1 MTSPD
6 RPSGSRGSDPTPR
19 DSALGEVGRHAG
31 HGLTIAL
38 STALFAWLGDWL
50 DGRLGTTP
58 LFVLFGAGSG
68 FAAGF
73 YSMYRQLVGPDGEED
88 AAAGSEGE
96 DGSGGTDDGPDGTSG
111 GRP

>member
-6 RPSGSRGSDPTPR
+6 RPSGRQGSDPTSR

-58 LFVLFGAGSG
+58 LFVLTGAGAG

-73 YSMYRQLVGPDGEED
+73 YSMYRQLVGPRDGDDPGDDAED
-88 AAAGSEGE
+88 ASGPE
-96 DGSGGTDDGPDGTSG
+96 DAPG

>member
-6 RPSGSRGSDPTPR
+6 RPSDRRGSDPTPR

-58 LFVLFGAGSG
+58 LFVLLGAGGG

-73 YSMYRQLVGPDGEED
+73 YSMYRQLVGSDGD
-88 AAAGSEGE
+88 DAAAAGSDGE
-96 DGSGGTDDGPDGTSG
+96 DGPG
-111 GRP
+111 GREEGPHGPPGRP

>member
-1 MTSPD
+1 VTSPD
-6 RPSGSRGSDPTPR
+6 RPSDRRGSDPTSR
-19 DSALGEVGRHAG
+19 DTALGEVGRHAG

-58 LFVLFGAGSG
+58 LFVLLGAGAG

-73 YSMYRQLVGPDGEED
+73 YSMYRQLVGSGGEDD
-88 AAAGSEGE
+88 AATEPE
-96 DGSGGTDDGPDGTSG
+96 EEGPDGAEEDRDG
-111 GRP
+111 PPGRP